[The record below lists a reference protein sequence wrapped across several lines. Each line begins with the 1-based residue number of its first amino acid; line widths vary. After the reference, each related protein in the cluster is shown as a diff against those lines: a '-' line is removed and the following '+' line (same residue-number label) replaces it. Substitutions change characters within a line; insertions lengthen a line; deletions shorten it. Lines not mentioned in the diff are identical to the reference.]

1 MITVKQILEH
11 YSPVTNASDIT
22 GTHLQALVRA
32 GLLDESKIPMLKR
45 AIVKETT
52 KMTVA
57 EKKALQEVVES
68 LATCVI
74 EEQQDYLSK
83 LDPSRP
89 MAYPSEKEIPPVLVL
104 KRKAVR
110 VYPDNQKVALY
121 YCQAIDKYIS
131 IPYGKNSKAAGMS
144 LNESALSHLTVA
156 ATRGATPQRLGQMA
170 ARVGANVEDA
180 VTAAKEAGLLK
191 PESSNP
197 FTRGY
202 SRGAEHAIRTSHAET
217 ETLRKPK
224 TPEPEMQGPI
234 KSQFGRAPIK
244 EAFRRKLA
252 QKRQEQ
258 LDEVSWDDIKSGAK
272 SAAEF
277 AGDVTGA
284 SDLYSAGKKVMS
296 GDYSGAAWDAAK
308 GGLKAAT
315 TIVPGGLAVKGAY
328 TGGKA
333 ALAAAKL
340 AGKGTGSKVAQ
351 TAAGAGMGAIKGVG
365 KYVGGVAR
373 LAGKGASL
381 ASAALSGSSDSK
393 SSESVFK
400 PTQGGYGF
408 TPGTSSTAQT
418 AVGGPGQRSTVSG
431 QEIAANRKLFG
442 VSESN
447 NLDVL
452 KMIVENNITHKN
464 IQFGDTSVR
473 VNNRIAKKVLTIY
486 ESLNKKNKKKIEK
499 MLNEDAGSF
508 KKVIN
513 FAVNNKA

>member
-170 ARVGANVEDA
+170 KRVGANVEYA

-244 EAFRRKLA
+244 EAFRRKL
-252 QKRQEQ
+252 
-258 LDEVSWDDIKSGAK
+258 KSIREETWTETDPK
-272 SAAEF
+272 
-277 AGDVTGA
+277 TGKQFKA
-284 SDLYSAGKKVMS
+284 SDDWKEQAKKDIMTAADIYTLGRASKIRGAVEAGKRVF
-296 GDYSGAAWDAAK
+296 
-308 GGLKAAT
+308 
-315 TIVPGGLAVKGAY
+315 
-328 TGGKA
+328 
-333 ALAAAKL
+333 
-340 AGKGTGSKVAQ
+340 
-351 TAAGAGMGAIKGVG
+351 
-365 KYVGGVAR
+365 GGVAR
-373 LAGKGASL
+373 LAGKGAGL

-418 AVGGPGQRSTVSG
+418 AVGGPGQKATVSG
-431 QEIAANRKLFG
+431 QEVAANRKLFG

-464 IQFGDTSVR
+464 IQFGDMSVR